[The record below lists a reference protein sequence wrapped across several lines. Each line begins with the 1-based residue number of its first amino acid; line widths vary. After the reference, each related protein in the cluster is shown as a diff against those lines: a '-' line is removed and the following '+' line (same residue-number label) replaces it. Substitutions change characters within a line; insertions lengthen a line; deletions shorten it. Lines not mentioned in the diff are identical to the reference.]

1 VKLSSGFLLALE
13 GRAGNLIACQLPLML
28 KLMMMLAWLWLVMIE
43 TVKVCWDGLHALSR
57 IGPL

>member
-13 GRAGNLIACQLPLML
+13 GRAGNLIARQLPLML

-43 TVKVCWDGLHALSR
+43 TVKVGWDELHAFSR